1 MLVLTTFDDDEML
14 SGALRAG
21 AAGFVLKDTPSDD
34 LLRAVRTVAAGGSW
48 LDPSVTGR
56 RCSRPTAPPAAVPP
70 PSLEIAHRP

>member
-21 AAGFVLKDTPSDD
+21 AAGFVLKDSPADD
-34 LLRAVRTVAAGGSW
+34 LIRAVRAVAAGDSW

-56 RCSRPTAPPAAVPP
+56 VLAAYRRRRRGSRAR
-70 PSLEIAHRP
+70 RPRDR